1 MKVTQVIKEA
11 ITARVMAKCKEANKG
26 YVSALNTEV
35 DKLVEKRQRYS
46 DDLMKEYQKAF
57 FTMLKK
63 MDDEK
68 SSYNYTLCS
77 NEKITDKYY
86 IWENNKPSL
95 YLTVTSDYANDLR
108 AKIKE
113 NQDKAKKFINDIILE
128 LELGSE
134 KDTVKDLIDAVTF
147 D

>member
-26 YVSALNTEV
+26 YVSALNTELA
-35 DKLVEKRQRYS
+35 KLVEKRQRHS

-77 NEKITDKYY
+77 NEKITDKDY
-86 IWENNKPSL
+86 IWENNKPRL

-108 AKIKE
+108 AKIQE

-128 LELGSE
+128 LELGESKPTLE
-134 KDTVKDLIDAVTF
+134 SLLANIKF
-147 D
+147 